1 MNQSAAV
8 AIEPDR
14 PNPLSN
20 AADRLLE
27 AIERAGSPVCVGI
40 DPVIDGLP
48 KALRPGDDTPAAAVR
63 AIEAFTRGVL
73 EAVAPHVPCVKFQS
87 ACFERYRHLG
97 VQALYGLMGEA
108 RQRGL
113 VVVLDAKRGD
123 IGVSAEHYAAAA
135 FDPWPATAG
144 DDRPD
149 WLTINSYFGPDGIV
163 PFLRRGHG
171 VFALVRTSNPGGDAV
186 QGRSLADGQPVA
198 VAVAEMIASIGEA
211 EIGERG
217 YSALGA
223 VVGAARPEA
232 ARKLREAMPRQ
243 IFLVPGFGAQ
253 GGRPEDVLACFD
265 RDRSGAM
272 VTASRSVIY
281 AFDRGGG
288 DWTNS
293 VSAAAESFADEI
305 ARAVGLR

>member
-1 MNQSAAV
+1 M

-14 PNPLSN
+14 PNPLTN

-27 AIERAGSPVCVGI
+27 SIERAGSPVCVGI
-40 DPVIDGLP
+40 DPVIDRLP
-48 KALRPGDDTPAAAVR
+48 EALRPADRTPAAAVG
-63 AIEAFTRGVL
+63 AIEEFTTGVL
-73 EAVAPHVPCVKFQS
+73 EAVAGHVPCVKFQS

-97 VQALYGLMGEA
+97 VEALYRLMA
-108 RQRGL
+108 DAKRRGL
-113 VVVLDAKRGD
+113 VVILDAKRGD
-123 IGVSAEHYAAAA
+123 IGLSAGHYAAAA
-135 FDPWPATAG
+135 FDPWPETAG

-149 WLTINSYFGPDGIV
+149 WLTINSYFGADGIV

-171 VFALVRTSNPGGDAV
+171 VFALVRTSNPGGDAI
-186 QGRSLADGQPVA
+186 QGRSLADGRPVA
-198 VAVAEMIASIGEA
+198 AAVAEVIASVGEA

-223 VVGAARPEA
+223 VVGATRPEV
-232 ARKLREAMPRQ
+232 ARELRRLMPRQ

-253 GGRPEDVLACFD
+253 GGRTQDAMACFD
-265 RDRSGAM
+265 RDGSGAI

-281 AFDRGGG
+281 AFDQGS
-288 DWTNS
+288 DWTGS
-293 VSAAAESFADEI
+293 VSAAAATFADEI

>member
-8 AIEPDR
+8 AIEPDP
-14 PNPLSN
+14 PNPLPN

-27 AIERAGSPVCVGI
+27 AIESAGSPVCVGI
-40 DPVIDGLP
+40 DPVIDRLP
-48 KALRPGDDTPAAAVR
+48 EALRPGDDTPAAAGT
-63 AIEAFTRGVL
+63 AIEAVTRGVL

-232 ARKLREAMPRQ
+232 ARKLREVMPRQ

-288 DWTNS
+288 D
-293 VSAAAESFADEI
+293 
-305 ARAVGLR
+305 